1 MNHILVKFG
10 DYGRGSKI
18 QLWIW
23 LLVRVAK
30 LYTHVHVYWYMAAGC
45 MCHMSFLSLN
55 QQCLRETQC
64 TGLIR
69 SSYVT
74 GLEKDSLNAG
84 ARMPEPTGVNTV
96 GGMCGT
102 SHQYLP
108 GGHSIWKS
116 SQYFTF
122 FLCYTNKIEKNNRAM
137 VPQMVGTSETANT
150 EWFLCYSG
158 DNDTPV
164 ITLTI

>member
-1 MNHILVKFG
+1 
-10 DYGRGSKI
+10 
-18 QLWIW
+18 
-23 LLVRVAK
+23 
-30 LYTHVHVYWYMAAGC
+30 MAAGC

-116 SQYFTF
+116 PQYFTF
-122 FLCYTNKIEKNNRAM
+122 FSLLYEQDR
-137 VPQMVGTSETANT
+137 E
-150 EWFLCYSG
+150 E
-158 DNDTPV
+158 
-164 ITLTI
+164 